1 MGKQKLLLPWAGKPL
16 LRHLV
21 DELLASRVHRIVV
34 VLGAVHDE
42 VRTSLKGAAVAIVT
56 NPKSAES
63 GMLSSVRIGLEATV
77 DLGEAFMV
85 VLGDQPS
92 LSARLVDELIAFW
105 EQDKRDIV
113 RPVFRERHG
122 HPVLIPVAFRA
133 RVLQDFDEVGL
144 KGLLRT
150 YPERVRELKGS
161 DQGVVTDVDTPE
173 DYERERRRL
182 NG

>member
-1 MGKQKLLLPWAGKPL
+1 MGRQKLLLPWAGKPL
-16 LRHLV
+16 LRHLI
-21 DELLASRVHRIVV
+21 DELAMSRIHRVVV
-34 VLGAVHDE
+34 VLGAAHDD
-42 VRTSLKGAAVAIVT
+42 VRATLKGSAVSIVT

-63 GMLSSVRIGLEATV
+63 GMLSSVRIGLAAEAE
-77 DLGEAFMV
+77 LGDAFMV

-92 LSARLVDELIAFW
+92 LSTRLVDALIAFW

-113 RPVFRERHG
+113 RPVHDGRHG
-122 HPVLIPVAFRA
+122 HPVLIPANFRD
-133 RVLQDFDEVGL
+133 RVLHDFDEVGL

-150 YPERVRELKGS
+150 HPERVRELSGF